1 MLSPTSFELSMT
13 AACGHPQPGKLRYR
27 SAREKNEQMAEVK
40 AMICDTC
47 RAQLRSWMADDH
59 GDEKFSMDFPEMTGT
74 PKMIKWAT
82 DLRKARFE
90 KYGSLMLA
98 LSKMLDSELAKTAW
112 KALYLMFMVSES
124 KHWIDNRNYPF
135 TDLNLFFEV
144 SNLMK
149 DPGRN
154 KGVVM
159 GSGPFNHFREKAP
172 FVLQRIALF
181 DLAVLPTV
189 DVMPTIYT

>member
-1 MLSPTSFELSMT
+1 MLSPTSFELSLT
-13 AACGHPQPGKLRYR
+13 AACGHAQGSKLRYR
-27 SAREKNEQMAEVK
+27 SAREKNEQLSEAK
-40 AMICDTC
+40 SMICDAC
-47 RAQLRSWMADDH
+47 RAQLKVWMTADH
-59 GDEKFSMDFPEMTGT
+59 GSERFAMDFPEMRGT
-74 PKMIKWAT
+74 EKMVKWAN

-90 KYGSLMLA
+90 KFGPLMLV
-98 LSKMLDSELAKTAW
+98 LSKMLDSELAKTTW
-112 KALYLMFMVSES
+112 KALYLMFMISEA
-124 KHWIDNRNYPF
+124 KHWIDNRTFPF

-154 KGVVM
+154 KSVVM
-159 GSGPFNHFREKAP
+159 GSGPFSHFREKAP

-181 DLAVLPTV
+181 DTAILPTV